1 MKKPIYIIIAVV
13 LIGGAAFTLIN
24 NKKKNAEDTAIVAQK
39 NSSVAVRVATVT
51 TGKLDEAFKANGNFE
66 PIQELTFSA
75 EKSGKV
81 ISVLAKEGDYVSAGQ
96 TLLIVRGD
104 VINVSA
110 QAAKAAFD
118 NSKADYARY
127 ENAFK
132 TGGVTKQQ
140 LDQAKLALTNAEA
153 NLKQANI
160 NVGDTKV
167 KAPIS
172 GFINKKYIEPGS
184 ILTGMPATA
193 LFDIVNV
200 SKLKLKVTVNESQ
213 VPNLKLGNNVTIG
226 ASVFPDKSFTGKI
239 TFIAS
244 KADETLN
251 FPIEIE
257 VANNPNNEI
266 KAGMYGTATFGSNAT
281 TKQAEVKTIPRA
293 AFVGSVSSNQV
304 FVVNNNVATLKTIV
318 AGRIFG
324 DKVEIL
330 DGLNDGD
337 VVVTSGQINL
347 SDNTKVNIVK

>member
-24 NKKKNAEDTAIVAQK
+24 NKKKNAEDTAIVAEK
-39 NSSVAVRVATVT
+39 NSSVAVRVATVV

-75 EKSGKV
+75 EHSGKV
-81 ISVLAKEGDYVSAGQ
+81 IKVLVKEGDYVNVGQ
-96 TLLIVRGD
+96 PLLIVRGD
-104 VINVSA
+104 VININA
-110 QAAKAAFD
+110 QTAKASYD

-127 ENAFK
+127 ENAYK

-140 LDQAKLALTNAEA
+140 LDQAKLALTNAES

-167 KAPIS
+167 KAPIK
-172 GFINKKYIEPGS
+172 GYINKKYVEPGS

-213 VPNLKLGNNVTIG
+213 VASLKLGNNVNIS

-244 KADETLN
+244 KADESLN

-266 KAGMYGTATFGSNAT
+266 KAGMYGTATFGNNTA
-281 TKQAEVKTIPRA
+281 KQAEVKTIPRA

-304 FVVNNNVATLKTIV
+304 FVVTNNEATLKTIV
-318 AGRIFG
+318 SGRIFG

-330 DGLNDGD
+330 DGLNNGD

-347 SDNTKVNIVK
+347 SDKTKVNIVK

>member
-1 MKKPIYIIIAVV
+1 MKKTIYIIIAVA

-24 NKKKNAEDTAIVAQK
+24 NKKKNAEDTAIVAEK
-39 NSSVAVRVATVT
+39 NSSVAVRVATVA
-51 TGKLDEAFKANGNFE
+51 TGKLDETFKVNGNFE

-81 ISVLAKEGDYVSAGQ
+81 IRVLVKEGDYVKVGQ
-96 TLLIVRGD
+96 TLVIVRSD
-104 VINVSA
+104 VINVNA
-110 QAAKAAFD
+110 QTANSSYQNAA
-118 NSKADYARY
+118 ADYSRY

-140 LDQAKLALTNAEA
+140 LDQAKLAMVNAKAQLT
-153 NLKQANI
+153 QANI
-160 NVGDTKV
+160 NIGDTRI

-213 VPNLKLGNNVTIG
+213 VASLKLGNNVNIS
-226 ASVFPDKSFTGKI
+226 ASVFPDKLFSGKI

-266 KAGMYGTATFGSNAT
+266 KAGMYGTATFGTNTA
-281 TKQAEVKTIPRA
+281 KQVEVKTIPRA

-304 FVVNNNVATLKTIV
+304 FVVNNNVATLKKIV

-347 SDNTKVNIVK
+347 SDNTKVSIVK

>member
-1 MKKPIYIIIAVV
+1 MKKTIYIIIAVV
-13 LIGGAAFTLIN
+13 LVGGAAFTLFN
-24 NKKKNAEDTAIVAQK
+24 NKKKNAEDTAIVAEK
-39 NSSVAVRVATVT
+39 NSSVAVRVATVA
-51 TGKLDEAFKANGNFE
+51 TGKPDDAFKANGNFE

-81 ISVLAKEGDYVSAGQ
+81 ISVLAKEGDYVTVGQ
-96 TLLIVRGD
+96 TLAIVRSD
-104 VINVSA
+104 VINVNA
-110 QAAKAAFD
+110 QTANSSYQNAA
-118 NSKADYARY
+118 ADYSRY

-140 LDQAKLALTNAEA
+140 LDQAKLAMVNAKAQLT
-153 NLKQANI
+153 QANI
-160 NVGDTKV
+160 NVGDTRI

-172 GFINKKYIEPGS
+172 GFINKKYIEKGS
-184 ILTGMPATA
+184 ILTGAPATD

-213 VPNLKLGNNVTIG
+213 VTNLKLGNNVSIS

-244 KADETLN
+244 KANETLN

-266 KAGMYGTATFGSNAT
+266 KAGMYGTATFGNNAA
-281 TKQAEVKTIPRA
+281 KQVEVKTIPRT

-304 FVVNNNVATLKTIV
+304 FVVNNNVATLKKIV
-318 AGRIFG
+318 SGRIFG

-330 DGLNDGD
+330 EGLNDGD

-347 SDNTKVNIVK
+347 SDSTKVSIAK